1 MRGVKTTYSHNKTC
15 RDRILGRLREDDSER
30 AKEFDEKHIRRAV
43 ERQDAQTQSQTPE
56 NISTD
61 SMPQDVQPDEP
72 VIGDMFAQN
81 ESDGEVLTKTALKD
95 YNRGRKYLSDFA
107 NREGVPVLDNITEA
121 LQCVVEKCKEQS

>member
-1 MRGVKTTYSHNKTC
+1 MFRYFWIRFLFS
-15 RDRILGRLREDDSER
+15 ILGKGHRVVLV
-30 AKEFDEKHIRRAV
+30 I
-43 ERQDAQTQSQTPE
+43 
-56 NISTD
+56 
-61 SMPQDVQPDEP
+61 QDVQPDEP
-72 VIGDMFAQN
+72 VIGDMFTQN